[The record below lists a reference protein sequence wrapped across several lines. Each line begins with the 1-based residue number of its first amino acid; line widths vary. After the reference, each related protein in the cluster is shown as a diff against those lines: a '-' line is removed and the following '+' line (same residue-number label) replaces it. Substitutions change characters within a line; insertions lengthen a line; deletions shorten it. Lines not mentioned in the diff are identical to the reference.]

1 MSIIFKLSSIQ
12 IKNYLE
18 SFFTNNFFDIFNEN
32 PKAIKWITPPMIA
45 ACIKL
50 SRRNQD
56 TAKVVIDGTVTI
68 TAIIEPFKI
77 ISFIVSLLVL
87 LSLDI
92 KQFSKNGNKNQR
104 DFTV

>member
-1 MSIIFKLSSIQ
+1 M
-12 IKNYLE
+12 
-18 SFFTNNFFDIFNEN
+18 
-32 PKAIKWITPPMIA
+32 
-45 ACIKL
+45 
-50 SRRNQD
+50 
-56 TAKVVIDGTVTI
+56 VTI

-92 KQFSKNGNKNQR
+92 NQFSKNGNKNQR